1 MKKHSLGVAALLAS
15 IVALGFAV
23 IPGIALDRPFPFADE
38 ERDRAAVPSV
48 RRKAASRSNSRSFRS
63 RSAAARKTTP
73 RTSLKKTSPNKAPR
87 LAGRQRAMDRD
98 HLLKWFTITA
108 VSCSL
113 AGLTLGPVAWAKEKQ
128 PVLSGTAIGICLSCC
143 RVAIHRNR
151 DRHWSDDCSL
161 VVFDQLLR
169 AVMKAA

>member
-38 ERDRAAVPSV
+38 ERDRAAAPERAQEGGVTFKFKKFSV
-48 RRKAASRSNSRSFRS
+48 TFGGGKKDDAKDVAQEDKPQQG
-63 RSAAARKTTP
+63 AAA
-73 RTSLKKTSPNKAPR
+73 
-87 LAGRQRAMDRD
+87 AGRQRAMDRD

-128 PVLSGTAIGICLSCC
+128 PALSGTAIGICCLAL
-143 RVAIHRNR
+143 VWQYIVIGIAIG
-151 DRHWSDDCSL
+151 
-161 VVFDQLLR
+161 VTIAVLLFLISYFAR
-169 AVMKAA
+169 W